1 MGEAEVKDWMIMGSV
16 MGFYI
21 GCWVGAIIALVMV
34 VITKKVEGGRDD

>member
-1 MGEAEVKDWMIMGSV
+1 MIEAGVNGWMILGAA

-34 VITKKVEGGRDD
+34 VMTKKAEGGKDG

>member
-1 MGEAEVKDWMIMGSV
+1 MTDTDYILLGAV

-34 VITKKVEGGRDD
+34 VITKKVEGGKDD